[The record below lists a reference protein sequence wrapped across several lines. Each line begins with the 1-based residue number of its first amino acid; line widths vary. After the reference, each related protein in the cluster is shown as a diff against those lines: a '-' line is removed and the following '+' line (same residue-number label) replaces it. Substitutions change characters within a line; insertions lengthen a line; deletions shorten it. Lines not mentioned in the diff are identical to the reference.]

1 MISRKN
7 DMKITSVK
15 STLKDIKKEKK
26 HNKHK
31 KSIASINERER
42 EVSRILKVFMIIMPV
57 IMVGILVIGVWASI
71 NSYIKENP
79 LEHLE
84 DDAPESLTYSDNSE
98 DDKQRIEKL
107 EYLFRTVD
115 SAHPVDDTYKVEVA
129 NYKGT
134 DVNSL
139 MLSGFKKL
147 LKAAEGEGFNL
158 VVENGYITTEE
169 QQAMYQKKVD
179 ELMNEKGYTLV
190 RAESIAKDYVAV
202 GGCSEFQT
210 GLLIKVKDG
219 DNPKADFSTTK
230 LYRWLSNNSVDYGF
244 VVRYPQ
250 YKKDYTGEE
259 FDATIFR
266 YVGTEHSQKMRTY
279 NMCLEEYFEYA
290 KSAI

>member
-26 HNKHK
+26 HK
-31 KSIASINERER
+31 KSIAAINEHER
-42 EVSRILKVFMIIMPV
+42 EVSKILKVFMIIMPI
-57 IMVGILVIGVWASI
+57 IMVGILVMGIWMSVS
-71 NSYIKENP
+71 NYIKENP
-79 LEHLE
+79 LEHL
-84 DDAPESLTYSDNSE
+84 DKDAPESLTYSDNSE

-129 NYKGT
+129 SYKGT

-139 MLSGFKKL
+139 MLNGFKNL
-147 LKAAEGEGFNL
+147 LSAAENEGFNL
-158 VVENGYITTEE
+158 VVDYGYITAEE

-179 ELMNEKGYTLV
+179 ELINEKGYTLV

-219 DNPKADFSTTK
+219 DNPKADFSKTK

-250 YKKDYTGEE
+250 YKKDYTGKD